1 MSGEGNGEPRQYHV
15 SMSQQTKAALKKL
28 HAKAAEAGTGHQF
41 LAALRQI
48 IEQLQTTPTTFG
60 EALYRLPALKL
71 LVCQAVVTP
80 LVVDY
85 AVHEDRP
92 LVFIRGFK
100 TLS

>member
-1 MSGEGNGEPRQYHV
+1 MSSQGNGQSVPFDVR
-15 SMSQQTKAALKKL
+15 MSALTRSVVRRLHQQAMQR
-28 HAKAAEAGTGHQF
+28 GVGQRF
-41 LAALRQI
+41 LAAFRQI
-48 IEQLQTTPTTFG
+48 IERLRKDPQVFG

-71 LVCQAVVTP
+71 QARQAVVSP

-100 TLS
+100 ILP